1 MPQRET
7 AQYSNPF
14 HAPSPLPSKTTPVP
28 FDLPSLLA
36 IAQNVAVLLVL
47 SFLHDVLLGR
57 LPVSSPRYRLG
68 TGLLFGLIAI
78 VIMFVG
84 VQPVPGIR
92 LDGRNAIVMA
102 ASAFGGLPSG
112 AMAAIIASLGR
123 LALGGTGAPI
133 GVVSIAIAAVMGAVL
148 NWTGTQLVTRLAR
161 TCWPLVMGIALGLVS
176 VALSLAIPGQPLNGH
191 TEALWPLLATYVL
204 GYPLL
209 AYLLGRERARAVA
222 EAALSEERR
231 RFRAVFDQN
240 REFLAI
246 LDPSGSVIE
255 LNATMRAALGLSAE
269 AVGQPFW
276 TIPLALAAADREQ
289 LNRTVLAAAAGIR
302 AGCTMTLAE
311 SEEPATLDFIVSPV
325 LDQGGH
331 VILLSVEATDTSQ
344 RIRVEAQLKSSEA
357 LYSAL
362 FDNTADGLFVVS
374 REAGGFRF
382 REVNPAFETASGLR
396 RNQLLGRKPTE
407 TLPAPAGAEIESMLQ
422 RCMLGSGA
430 VAFDIG
436 FDRSGERRYWA
447 VSLAALPGDALAS
460 ATVIGSARDV
470 TEARLQQDA
479 LMQAQKMEAVGQM
492 TGGIAHDFNN
502 LLTVIAGNL
511 DLVEMRLARSGMK
524 PDEGITRT
532 ISSAQRA
539 AERAER
545 LTQQL
550 LAFSRKQPLQPSA
563 IDLNAL
569 IDEVQDLLT
578 RSVGETVAIVKAKQP
593 GLPICTADPHQL
605 ELALLNLALNARDA
619 MPEGGALTIATA
631 YRSLRPA
638 EAKRLDLAPGDY
650 VTIAVSDTG
659 TGMPPE
665 VAAHAFDPFFTTKD
679 AGRGSGLGLSMV
691 YGFVK
696 QSRGHVAITSTVGRG
711 TTVTL
716 FLPCDVDRRVEEETA
731 VTPDTVA
738 PDSGGETVLVVEDD
752 VEVLKFASAV
762 LEELGYRV
770 LSAENGATA
779 LNRLASERV
788 DALFTDVV
796 MAGGMSGFEL
806 ARIARER
813 QPGLKVLFATGYSAE
828 FAQQDS
834 TVEPL
839 RVLHK
844 PYKRLPLAQEIRQL
858 LTGS

>member
-1 MPQRET
+1 V
-7 AQYSNPF
+7 
-14 HAPSPLPSKTTPVP
+14 LP
-28 FDLPSLLA
+28 DLPALYS
-36 IAQNVAVLLVL
+36 IAQNVAVLVVL
-47 SFLHDVLLGR
+47 SFLHDLVLGH
-57 LPVSSPRYRLG
+57 LPVTGRRYQFG
-68 TGLLFGLIAI
+68 TGALFGVIAI
-78 VIMFVG
+78 VIMSMAA
-84 VQPVPGIR
+84 QPVPGVR
-92 LDGRNAIVMA
+92 VDGRNAIIMA
-102 ASAFGGLPSG
+102 ASAFGGLPAG
-112 AMAAIIASLGR
+112 ALAAIIASFGR
-123 LALGGTGAPI
+123 LAMGGMGAPL
-133 GVVSIAIAAVMGAVL
+133 GVVSIAMAAVLGAAL
-148 NWTGTQLVTRLAR
+148 HSIGSALKTRLAQLS
-161 TCWPLVMGIALGLVS
+161 WPTIMGMVLGLSTAV
-176 VALSLAIPGQPLNGH
+176 LGLAVPGQPLAGR
-191 TEALWPLLATYVL
+191 EATLWPLFVTYVL

-209 AYLLGRERARAVA
+209 AFMLGRERARTAA
-222 EAALSEERR
+222 ELALRDERR

-246 LDPSGSVIE
+246 LDAEGRTIE
-255 LNATMRAALGLSAE
+255 LNATLRSALGADADAE
-269 AVGQPFW
+269 APGRPFW
-276 TIPLALAAADREQ
+276 SIGLALATADREQ
-289 LNRTVLAAAAGIR
+289 LSRTVLAAAAGIR
-302 AGCTMTLAE
+302 AGCTLTLAQDG
-311 SEEPATLDFIVSPV
+311 EPATLDFVVSPV
-325 LDQGGH
+325 FDPDGH

-357 LYSAL
+357 LYTAL
-362 FDNTADGLFVVS
+362 FDNAADGLFVVS
-374 REAGGFRF
+374 RESGGGFRF

-396 RNQLLGRKPTE
+396 RGQLINHRPAE
-407 TLPAPAGAEIESMLQ
+407 TLPALAGIEIEGMLQ
-422 RCMLGSGA
+422 RCMLGSGS
-430 VAFDIG
+430 VAFDTS
-436 FDRSGERRYWA
+436 FERQGERRYWA

-470 TEARLQQDA
+470 TEAKLQQDA

-511 DLVEMRLARSGMK
+511 DLIEMRLGRGGAK
-524 PDEGITRT
+524 VDEAISRT
-532 ISSAQRA
+532 IVSAQRA

-563 IDLNAL
+563 VDLNTL
-569 IDEVQDLLT
+569 LDDIQDLLA
-578 RSVGETVAIVKAKQP
+578 RSVGETVAIVKVKQP
-593 GLPICTADPHQL
+593 ALPTCIADPHQL

-619 MPEGGALTIATA
+619 MPEGGALTITTA

-638 EAKRLDLAPGDY
+638 EAKRMDLAPGDY
-650 VTIAVSDTG
+650 VTLAVADTG
-659 TGMPPE
+659 CGMPPE

-696 QSRGHVAITSTVGRG
+696 QSRGSVALASAVGRG

-716 FLPCDVDRRVEEETA
+716 FLPCQLDRRAEESP
-731 VTPDTVA
+731 VPA
-738 PDSGGETVLVVEDD
+738 PAAIAPSSGGETVLVVEDD
-752 VEVLKFASAV
+752 TEVLKFASSV

-770 LSAENGATA
+770 LSADNGTSA
-779 LNRLASERV
+779 LQRLDLERV

-796 MAGGMSGFEL
+796 MAGMSGLEL
-806 ARIARER
+806 ARIAKER

-828 FAQQDS
+828 FAQLDGS
-834 TVEPL
+834 AEPL

>member
-1 MPQRET
+1 MLDQ
-7 AQYSNPF
+7 
-14 HAPSPLPSKTTPVP
+14 
-28 FDLPSLLA
+28 
-36 IAQNVAVLLVL
+36 
-47 SFLHDVLLGR
+47 
-57 LPVSSPRYRLG
+57 
-68 TGLLFGLIAI
+68 
-78 VIMFVG
+78 
-84 VQPVPGIR
+84 
-92 LDGRNAIVMA
+92 DGR
-102 ASAFGGLPSG
+102 
-112 AMAAIIASLGR
+112 
-123 LALGGTGAPI
+123 
-133 GVVSIAIAAVMGAVL
+133 
-148 NWTGTQLVTRLAR
+148 
-161 TCWPLVMGIALGLVS
+161 
-176 VALSLAIPGQPLNGH
+176 
-191 TEALWPLLATYVL
+191 
-204 GYPLL
+204 
-209 AYLLGRERARAVA
+209 
-222 EAALSEERR
+222 
-231 RFRAVFDQN
+231 
-240 REFLAI
+240 
-246 LDPSGSVIE
+246 
-255 LNATMRAALGLSAE
+255 
-269 AVGQPFW
+269 
-276 TIPLALAAADREQ
+276 
-289 LNRTVLAAAAGIR
+289 
-302 AGCTMTLAE
+302 
-311 SEEPATLDFIVSPV
+311 
-325 LDQGGH
+325 
-331 VILLSVEATDTSQ
+331 VILLSVEATDTSL

-357 LYSAL
+357 LYTAL
-362 FDNTADGLFVVS
+362 FEANTEADGLFVVS

-382 REVNPAFETASGLR
+382 REVNPAFETASGIR
-396 RNQLLGRKPTE
+396 RAQLIGRRPVE
-407 TLPAPAGAEIESMLQ
+407 MLPAPAGTEIEAMLQ

-436 FDRSGERRYWA
+436 FDRQGERRYWA

-511 DLVEMRLARSGMK
+511 DLVEMRLTRGGAK
-524 PDEGITRT
+524 LETEGVART

-578 RSVGETVAIVKAKQP
+578 RSVGETVAIIKVKQP
-593 GLPICTADPHQL
+593 GLPICSADPHQL

-619 MPEGGALTIATA
+619 MPEGGALTITTA

-638 EAKRLDLAPGDY
+638 EAKRLDLSPGDY
-650 VTIAVSDTG
+650 VTLAVSDTG
-659 TGMPPE
+659 CGMPPE

-696 QSRGHVAITSTVGRG
+696 QSRGHVAIASTVGRG
-711 TTVTL
+711 TIVTL
-716 FLPCDVDRRVEEETA
+716 FLPCQLDRRADEVEA
-731 VTPDTVA
+731 PVAAAVA
-738 PDSGGETVLVVEDD
+738 PSSGGETVLVVEDD
-752 VEVLKFASAV
+752 MEVLKFASSV

-828 FAQQDS
+828 FAQLDGS
-834 TVEPL
+834 AEPL

>member
-1 MPQRET
+1 MP
-7 AQYSNPF
+7 
-14 HAPSPLPSKTTPVP
+14 L
-28 FDLPSLLA
+28 DLPSLLA

-47 SFLHDVLLGR
+47 SFLHDLLLGR
-57 LPVSSPRYRLG
+57 LPVASRRYQMG
-68 TGLLFGLIAI
+68 TGALFGVIAI
-78 VIMFVG
+78 MIMTVAI
-84 VQPVPGIR
+84 QPVPGIR
-92 LDGRNAIVMA
+92 VDGSNAIVMA
-102 ASAFGGLPSG
+102 ASVFGGLPAG
-112 AMAAIIASLGR
+112 ALAAIIASLGR
-123 LALGGTGAPI
+123 LAMGGVGAPI
-133 GVVSIAIAAVMGAVL
+133 GVVSIALAAVLGAGL
-148 NWTGTQLVTRLAR
+148 SWLGTRLVTRIGRA
-161 TCWPLVMGIALGLVS
+161 TWPLTMGVALGLTS
-176 VALSLAIPGQPLNGH
+176 AALGLAIPGQPLAGH
-191 TEALWPLLATYVL
+191 AGALWPLFATYVL

-209 AYLLGRERARAVA
+209 AYLLGRERARVVA
-222 EAALSEERR
+222 EVALLDERR
-231 RFRAVFDQN
+231 RFRAIFDQN

-246 LDPSGSVIE
+246 LDPDGKVIE
-255 LNATMRAALGLSAE
+255 LNATMRSALGPAA
-269 AVGQPFW
+269 AVPGKPFW
-276 TIPLALAAADREQ
+276 SIGLALAAADREQ
-289 LNRTVLAAAAGIR
+289 LSRTVLAAAAGIR
-302 AGCTMTLAE
+302 AGCTLTLAE
-311 SEEPATLDFIVSPV
+311 AEEPVTLDFAVSPV
-325 LDQGGH
+325 LDQGGR

-357 LYSAL
+357 LYTAL

-374 REAGGFRF
+374 RESGGFRF
-382 REVNPAFETASGLR
+382 REVNPAFETASGIR
-396 RNQLLGRKPTE
+396 RAQLIGRRPVE
-407 TLPAPAGAEIESMLQ
+407 MLPAPAGTEIEAMLQ

-436 FDRSGERRYWA
+436 FDRQGERRYWA

-470 TEARLQQDA
+470 TEARQQQDA

-511 DLVEMRLARSGMK
+511 DLIEMRLTRGGAK
-524 PDEGITRT
+524 LEEGVART

-563 IDLNAL
+563 VDLNAL

-578 RSVGETVAIVKAKQP
+578 RSVGETVAIIKVKQP
-593 GLPICTADPHQL
+593 GLPICSADPHQL

-619 MPEGGALTIATA
+619 MPEGGALTITTA

-638 EAKRLDLAPGDY
+638 EAKRLDLSPGDY
-650 VTIAVSDTG
+650 VTLAVSDTG
-659 TGMPPE
+659 CGMPPE

-679 AGRGSGLGLSMV
+679 TGRGSGLGLSMV

-696 QSRGHVAITSTVGRG
+696 QSRGHVAIASTVGRG
-711 TTVTL
+711 TIVTL
-716 FLPCDVDRRVEEETA
+716 FLPCQLDRRADA
-731 VTPDTVA
+731 VAAPVPAAVA
-738 PDSGGETVLVVEDD
+738 PSSGGETVLVVEDD
-752 VEVLKFASAV
+752 LEVLKFASSV

-770 LSAENGATA
+770 LSADNGASA
-779 LNRLASERV
+779 LDRLGSERV

-796 MAGGMSGFEL
+796 MAGGMSGVEL
-806 ARIARER
+806 ARLALER
-813 QPGLKVLFATGYSAE
+813 QPGLKVLFATGYAAE

-834 TVEPL
+834 TAEPL

-858 LTGS
+858 LTGN